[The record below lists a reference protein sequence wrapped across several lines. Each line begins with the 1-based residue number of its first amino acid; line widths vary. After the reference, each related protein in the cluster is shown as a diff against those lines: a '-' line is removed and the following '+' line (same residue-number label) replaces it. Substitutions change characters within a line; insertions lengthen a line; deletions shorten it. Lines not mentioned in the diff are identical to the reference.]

1 MVSELCIFVAG
12 FGGAVWWWRVW
23 NERRRLEALPEKD
36 RRLVELMQRGAT
48 AMKRGDTEAQGEVL
62 KAIGELG
69 TGASVAFIADWLSNK
84 SVSLTWPDLL
94 KGIVEGAENA
104 EPQWKDGVFRAL
116 EQGLTDP
123 STPNL
128 FHSWPFVSWPAA
140 MMAVDAERAVK
151 AFAERK
157 LLVLGEPGFSAAVSA
172 INDSASVVVPAD
184 IAAHWLPATMPDLKQ
199 QGVGDEYLLML
210 RAHAEHDLPEA
221 KRRMWEVVN
230 EGGKLGE
237 EAALLLLKVEGLPD
251 PVWKLDSRVQEV
263 GLDKVRPAE
272 RTVWIVANWFT
283 FPINTSGF
291 DRFVVG
297 YEANHV
303 HDVVEELKEIGAP
316 LTARCL
322 QEWAGLFGPKW
333 PADQYDR
340 EEMID
345 ERGLKPGEHWNAIC
359 ARAGE
364 LENVIA
370 LNLKYELSHADQ
382 FEREK
387 A

>member
-1 MVSELCIFVAG
+1 MGDGGARQGSCWHRYAMRVHFMRRMCRDEGYRCAQPPRYRLGWLRHPAGVLGLTLGGVLGQGRRMVFALCIFVAVL
-12 FGGAVWWWRVW
+12 GGGVWWWRAW

-36 RRLVELMQRGAT
+36 RNLVELMRRGAT
-48 AMKRGDTEAQGEVL
+48 AMKNGDAEAQSEVL
-62 KAIGELG
+62 RAIGELG

-116 EQGLTDP
+116 EQGLEDP

-128 FHSWPFVSWPAA
+128 FHGWPFVSWPAA

-151 AFAERK
+151 AFAERE
-157 LLVLGEPGFSAAVSA
+157 LLVLGAPGFSAAVAA

-221 KRRMWEVVN
+221 QRRLWEVVN

-251 PVWKLDSRVQEV
+251 PVWRLDSRVQEI

-272 RTVWIVANWFT
+272 RTVWTVANWFT
-283 FPINTSGF
+283 PPST
-291 DRFVVG
+291 
-297 YEANHV
+297 
-303 HDVVEELKEIGAP
+303 P
-316 LTARCL
+316 LDLTGLWWAMKQTTWRRSL
-322 QEWAGLFGPKW
+322 QSSRKL
-333 PADQYDR
+333 
-340 EEMID
+340 
-345 ERGLKPGEHWNAIC
+345 ERL
-359 ARAGE
+359 
-364 LENVIA
+364 
-370 LNLKYELSHADQ
+370 
-382 FEREK
+382 
-387 A
+387 

>member
-1 MVSELCIFVAG
+1 M
-12 FGGAVWWWRVW
+12 
-23 NERRRLEALPEKD
+23 EALPEKD
-36 RRLVELMQRGAT
+36 RSLVELMRRGAT
-48 AMKRGDTEAQGEVL
+48 AMKQGDAEAQGEVL
-62 KAIGELG
+62 RAIGELG
-69 TGASVAFIADWLSNK
+69 TGASVAFIADWLSTR

-116 EQGLTDP
+116 EQGLADP

-128 FHSWPFVSWPAA
+128 FHGWPFVSWPAA
-140 MMAVDAERAVK
+140 MMAVDGERAVK
-151 AFAERK
+151 AFAERE
-157 LLVLGEPGFSAAVSA
+157 LLVLGAPGFSAAVAA

-184 IAAHWLPATMPDLKQ
+184 IAAHWLPATTPDLKQ

-221 KRRMWEVVN
+221 QRRLWEVVN

-251 PVWKLDSRVQEV
+251 PVWRLDSRVQEI

-272 RTVWIVANWFT
+272 RTVWTVANWFT

-297 YEANHV
+297 YEADHLEEV
-303 HDVVEELKEIGAP
+303 IAELKEIGAP
-316 LTARCL
+316 VTACCL
-322 QEWAGLFGPKW
+322 QEWAGLFGPEW
-333 PADQYDR
+333 PAAPYER

-345 ERGLKPGEHWNAIC
+345 ERKLKPEEHWNMIC
-359 ARAGE
+359 SGAE
-364 LENVIA
+364 NLENVIL
-370 LNLKYELSHADQ
+370 LNLLYELSHADQ
-382 FEREK
+382 FERDK